1 MMLFLGQLR
10 ELESQVIV
18 KLAKVLLFRSQDGSG
33 SPPRSP
39 CIEKPSTTNKK
50 RYRKE
55 LRVGSWWR
63 QGPQLTSPVST
74 SVNVE

>member
-1 MMLFLGQLR
+1 MLFLGQLR

-55 LRVGSWWR
+55 LRVGSWICPDAVVGGVTR
-63 QGPQLTSPVST
+63 VVLVH
-74 SVNVE
+74 